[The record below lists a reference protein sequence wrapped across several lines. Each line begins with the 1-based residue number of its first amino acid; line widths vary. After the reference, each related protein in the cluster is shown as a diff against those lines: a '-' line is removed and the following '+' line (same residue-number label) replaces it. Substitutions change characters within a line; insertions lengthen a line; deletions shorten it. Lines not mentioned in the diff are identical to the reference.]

1 MPRRELNQLSD
12 AAQLWVFPVSPAV
25 EGVQRDHL
33 LDVVDRFLD
42 QWAAHGAPVISG
54 RALVEGS
61 LLLVAADKGSE
72 TSGCSIDRMFGTL
85 KQLEGALGVSIL
97 DSNRILY
104 RDRSGTVRA
113 ATRAG
118 FRDTVAAGEV
128 DSGSIVFDPLIETLG
143 SFRRGELEKRAADS
157 WHGAAYGLDRVV
169 AGPG

>member
-12 AAQLWVFPVSPAV
+12 AAQLWVFPVSPALD
-25 EGVQRDHL
+25 GAKKAHL

-42 QWAAHGAPVISG
+42 EWAAHGAPVTSG
-54 RALVEGS
+54 RDLVEGS
-61 LLLVAADKGSE
+61 LLVIAADKDSE

-104 RDRSGTVRA
+104 RDRSGSVQA
-113 ATRAG
+113 ARRSE
-118 FRDTVAAGEV
+118 FRDTVAAGQV
-128 DSGSIVFDPLIETLG
+128 DADTVVFDPLIDTLG

-157 WHGAAYGLDRVV
+157 WHGAAYGLNQAV
-169 AGPG
+169 AGQR